1 MDTANIEHRA
11 GRPTAADLAAIR
23 RGAALHRRPVDRRGI
38 PFGEGRHEAAETAA
52 RRVLALSKIAA
63 AKAAARQG

>member
-1 MDTANIEHRA
+1 METASTEHRA

-23 RGAALHRRPVDRRGI
+23 RGVALHRRPVDRRGI
-38 PFGEGRHEAAETAA
+38 PFGEARHEAAETAA
-52 RRVLALSKIAA
+52 RRVLAVAKVAA